1 MLIEHNY
8 EAGTIIDVRNVV
20 ETCIEGSAVRALDD
34 LPKQQ
39 VQLSEPTW

>member
-8 EAGTIIDVRNVV
+8 EAGAIIDVGNVV
-20 ETCIEGSAVRALDD
+20 ETCREGSAVRALDD